1 MTFKKKNN
9 KFSETIYN
17 GNKDSINRVI
27 SHFPSNLIFSVFF
40 VLGYFFQ
47 EGVVL
52 RSLQIEKT
60 KGREIDWTR
69 FFFVFI
75 IIHAR
80 TLIYTRPQKTFF
92 VVNHRG

>member
-1 MTFKKKNN
+1 MGIKIRLTVSFP
-9 KFSETIYN
+9 
-17 GNKDSINRVI
+17 I
-27 SHFPSNLIFSVFF
+27 SRPTSFSVCFLF
-40 VLGYFFQ
+40 WAIFQ

-75 IIHAR
+75 IIIHAR